1 MFLPLP
7 PPPAQVPV
15 QASVPA
21 PASRAS
27 ADLPL
32 LPGSDP
38 RVLGAYRWT
47 LAHSPSLRQLVRQ
60 LAAAERK
67 ARYRLV
73 PGLEPNYG
81 RLLVLP
87 TASEYEVDVQ
97 VPILAW
103 NRCGDALEP
112 WIASALYLALET
124 AAKGKF
130 RATRDEHRLLFLKET
145 MQGAFAFQAQVRR
158 ELALADPVR
167 LKDLPDGKKL
177 YDSGFA
183 PARDPSGSPRR
194 RELPAEASAGAFG
207 GVPFAV
213 PPPPPPAEAGGL
225 PLAPGSDPQ
234 ILGAYRWAVAHSP
247 SLQAAI
253 QRLTAADRKARYR
266 LTPGLD
272 AHYGRLR
279 VQATDEE
286 YEVEVQVP
294 ILPWSRCGD
303 ALEPWIASALY
314 LALETAAKGKV
325 QETDDEHRLRFLRET
340 RNAAFTFQAQV
351 RRELVLA
358 DPERLKDL
366 PNGERLYDSGFAPA
380 RDPSGSPARRALPPR
395 PPQPPETPAPR

>member
-1 MFLPLP
+1 
-7 PPPAQVPV
+7 
-15 QASVPA
+15 
-21 PASRAS
+21 
-27 ADLPL
+27 
-32 LPGSDP
+32 
-38 RVLGAYRWT
+38 

-87 TASEYEVDVQ
+87 TETDYEVDVQ

-145 MQGAFAFQAQVRR
+145 MQGAFAFQALVRR

-194 RELPAEASAGAFG
+194 RALPAEASVEVTAGVSAAMLE

-213 PPPPPPAEAGGL
+213 PAPPPAAKAGGL

-234 ILGAYRWAVAHSP
+234 ILRVTRWTLAHSP
-247 SLQAAI
+247 SLQALV
-253 QRLTAADRKARYR
+253 QRLAAADRKARYR
-266 LTPGLD
+266 LAPGLD
-272 AHYGRLR
+272 AHYGRLL

-286 YEVEVQVP
+286 YEVEIQVP

-314 LALETAAKGKV
+314 LALETATQGKF
-325 QETDDEHRLRFLRET
+325 QETGDENRLRFLRET
-340 RNAAFTFQAQV
+340 RNAAFTFQALV

-366 PNGERLYDSGFAPA
+366 PNGEALYDSAFARPK
-380 RDPSGSPARRALPPR
+380 DPPGGPARRALPPESPDPSL
-395 PPQPPETPAPR
+395 PPVLSVPPRAPGPR